1 MKASHPPLVPA
12 KAGTQFFGREKKLDS
27 RFRGNERS
35 WLAGLSVISAILFA
49 AVPARADVNEIKL
62 GKQYGLPY
70 IQLIVMEDQKLI
82 EKHAKLQGLG
92 DIKVEWATLGGPAQ
106 INDGIISGAID
117 VGAVGLPNLITLW
130 EKTRSNV
137 QVRAIAG
144 LNFMPLILL
153 TRDPKIKSLK
163 DYGEK
168 DRIALPSV
176 KISMQAILLEM
187 AAAKEFGQTNYEK
200 LDPLTVSMG
209 HPDAFA
215 ALNSGTEVQ
224 SHFSSLPFQN
234 RQLKMPG
241 YHQVVSS
248 YDIIGPHSVSA
259 ISMTT
264 KFHDGNPKM
273 VAALLG
279 AMKEATAWIN
289 SDRQAAAETYLRVTK
304 DKMPLDEFVAM
315 LNDPNIVITI
325 EPKGADKISEF
336 LAKVGRIKAKPDN
349 WKDYYFGDVDK
360 LKE

>member
-1 MKASHPPLVPA
+1 MKRLM
-12 KAGTQFFGREKKLDS
+12 
-27 RFRGNERS
+27 
-35 WLAGLSVISAILFA
+35 LALGFIAAFA
-49 AVPARADVNEIKL
+49 MPARAEVSEVRI

-70 IQLIVMEDQKLI
+70 IQLIAMEDQKLI

>member
-1 MKASHPPLVPA
+1 M
-12 KAGTQFFGREKKLDS
+12 TR
-27 RFRGNERS
+27 
-35 WLAGLSVISAILFA
+35 LFA
-49 AVPARADVNEIKL
+49 VAVVLLLAALPARADVDEIRI

-70 IQLIVMEDQKLI
+70 IQFVIMEDQGLI
-82 EKHAKLQGLG
+82 EKHARAQGLG
-92 DIKVEWATLGGPAQ
+92 DLKVQWTTLGGPAQ
-106 INDGIISGAID
+106 INDGLISGAID

-144 LNFMPLILL
+144 LNFMPLLL
-153 TRDPKIKSLK
+153 VTRDPRIKTLK
-163 DYGEK
+163 DFGEK

-187 AAAKEFGQTNYEK
+187 AAAQEFGAANYEK

-224 SHFSSLPFQN
+224 SHFSSAPFQY
-234 RQLKMPG
+234 RQLKTPG
-241 YHQVVSS
+241 YHQVISS

-264 KFHDGNPKM
+264 KFHDGNPRL

-279 AMKEATAWIN
+279 AMKEATAWIK
-289 SDRQAAAETYLRVTK
+289 SDKRAAAEAYLRVTR
-304 DKMPLDEFVAM
+304 DKMPPEELAAM

-336 LAKVGRIKAKPDN
+336 LAKVGRIKAKPES

-360 LKE
+360 LRDN

>member
-1 MKASHPPLVPA
+1 M
-12 KAGTQFFGREKKLDS
+12 TR
-27 RFRGNERS
+27 
-35 WLAGLSVISAILFA
+35 LFA
-49 AVPARADVNEIKL
+49 SALAIALVAALPARADVNEIKI

-70 IQLIVMEDQKLI
+70 IQFVIMEDQGLI
-82 EKHAKLQGLG
+82 EKHAKSQGLS
-92 DIKVEWATLGGPAQ
+92 DVKVQWTTLGGPAQ
-106 INDGIISGAID
+106 INDGLISGAID

-130 EKTRSNV
+130 EKTRTNV

-153 TRDPKIKSLK
+153 TRDPKIKALK

-187 AAAKEFGQTNYEK
+187 AAAGEFGQTNYEK

-215 ALNSGTEVQ
+215 ALNSGTEVG
-224 SHFSSLPFQN
+224 SHFSSAPFQD

-241 YHQVVSS
+241 YHKVISS
-248 YDIIGPHSVSA
+248 YDIIGPHSVSC
-259 ISMTT
+259 IVMQT
-264 KFHDGNPKM
+264 KFHDSNPKL
-273 VAALLG
+273 VGAILA
-279 AMKEATAWIN
+279 AMKEATAWIKA
-289 SDRQAAAETYLRVTK
+289 DKRAAAEAYLRVTK
-304 DKMPLDEFVAM
+304 DRMPVDELLAM

-325 EPKGADKISEF
+325 QPKGADRISEF
-336 LAKVGRIKAKPDN
+336 LAKVGRVKAKPDN

-360 LKE
+360 LKD

>member
-1 MKASHPPLVPA
+1 MSMNLA
-12 KAGTQFFGREKKLDS
+12 FS
-27 RFRGNERS
+27 RALLFV
-35 WLAGLSVISAILFA
+35 ACVFCLFA
-49 AVPARADVNEIKL
+49 TLARAETNVIKI

-70 IQLIVMEDQKLI
+70 IQFVIMEDGKLI
-82 EKHAKLQGLG
+82 EKHARLQGLG
-92 DIKVEWATLGGPAQ
+92 DVKVDWATLGGPAQ

-117 VGAVGLPNLITLW
+117 IGAVGLPNLITMW
-130 EKTRSNV
+130 EKTRNNV
-137 QVRAIAG
+137 KVRAIAG
-144 LNFMPLILL
+144 LNFMPLILV
-153 TRDPKIKSLK
+153 TRNPALKSLK

-187 AAAKEFGQTNYEK
+187 AAAKEFGEANYEK

-215 ALNSGTEVQ
+215 AVNSGTEVT
-224 SHFSSLPFQN
+224 SHFSSAPFQN

-248 YDIIGPHSVSA
+248 YDIIGPHSVSC

-264 KFHDGNPKM
+264 KFHDENPKT
-273 VAALLG
+273 VAAILG
-279 AMKEATAWIN
+279 AMKEATAWIK
-289 SDRQAAAETYLRVTK
+289 SDKKAAAEAYLRVTK
-304 DKMPLDEFVAM
+304 DKMPVEEMIAI
-315 LNDPNIVITI
+315 LNDPTMVITI
-325 EPKGADKISEF
+325 VPKGADKISEF

-360 LKE
+360 LAD